1 MTNIHFFAVRQ
12 PPALRDI
19 FRMYSSMTYG
29 TTVRDLCV
37 RLNPHPL
44 RIDERKLVQF
54 GLLEGLIRRVYK
66 VTYVKKCCVLII

>member
-1 MTNIHFFAVRQ
+1 
-12 PPALRDI
+12 
-19 FRMYSSMTYG
+19 MTYG

-44 RIDERKLVQF
+44 RINERKLVQF

-66 VTYVKKCCVLII
+66 VSYVSILGYITV

>member
-1 MTNIHFFAVRQ
+1 
-12 PPALRDI
+12 
-19 FRMYSSMTYG
+19 MYSSMTYG

-44 RIDERKLVQF
+44 RINERKLVQF

-66 VTYVKKCCVLII
+66 VSYVSILGYITV